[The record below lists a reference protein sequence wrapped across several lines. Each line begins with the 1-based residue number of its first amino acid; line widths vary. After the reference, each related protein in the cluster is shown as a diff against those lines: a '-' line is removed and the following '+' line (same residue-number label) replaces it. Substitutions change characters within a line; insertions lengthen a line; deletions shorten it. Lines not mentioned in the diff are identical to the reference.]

1 MNYSR
6 LDRNQGL
13 QEATTPP
20 NPKGDD
26 GVAFLAGKSTGG
38 REDMTV
44 LRRNLREGRR
54 GDTQS
59 GALTRTRAPP
69 TISRAFWIRHDK
81 LPNCRIKS

>member
-6 LDRNQGL
+6 LNRGQGL

-54 GDTQS
+54 GDTQKWCPDAYTS
-59 GALTRTRAPP
+59 TPYYITCILDSA
-69 TISRAFWIRHDK
+69 
-81 LPNCRIKS
+81 